1 MQPLFSLGRIVESP
15 KVESADSQI
24 RENYGH
30 ALAHKNSGAC
40 PGQTRFVSAKK
51 VHRARHEA
59 VAETSATSP
68 IDENSKVLGQNRPVH
83 DGVHRVFKFAE
94 RVRIG
99 EHQLCSRSVR
109 EYDPRH
115 RHASFIRQDAA
126 GTTTGAT
133 PDVPR
138 AARMCLCPQC
148 AYKRTGRLSGC
159 ENRPVCKIGRDDR
172 IRTCDPLTPS
182 QVRYQAALHP
192 DLIGPV

>member
-1 MQPLFSLGRIVESP
+1 MQPLFSLVPMVESP

-40 PGQTRFVSAKK
+40 PGQTPFVGAKQ
-51 VHRARHEA
+51 VHRTRHEA

-68 IDENSKVLGQNRPVH
+68 VDENSKVLGQDRPVH

-99 EHQLCSRSVR
+99 ERQFRSRSVR

-115 RHASFIRQDAA
+115 RHASFIRQDVA
-126 GTTTGAT
+126 GTTIGAT
-133 PDVPR
+133 PDVPLP
-138 AARMCLCPQC
+138 ARM
-148 AYKRTGRLSGC
+148 RLSLQR
-159 ENRPVCKIGRDDR
+159 ERADSVVRIGREN
-172 IRTCDPLTPS
+172 PTPK
-182 QVRYQAALHP
+182 A
-192 DLIGPV
+192 

>member
-40 PGQTRFVSAKK
+40 PGQMRFVSAKK
-51 VHRARHEA
+51 VHRTRHEA

-68 IDENSKVLGQNRPVH
+68 IDENSKVLGQDRPVH

-99 EHQLCSRSVR
+99 EHQFCSTTHVTGMRHLYVRMPRERRSAR
-109 EYDPRH
+109 RP
-115 RHASFIRQDAA
+115 QL
-126 GTTTGAT
+126 TQ
-133 PDVPR
+133 
-138 AARMCLCPQC
+138 AARIGGVP
-148 AYKRTGRLSGC
+148 AWSRLPSFVRPTTSST
-159 ENRPVCKIGRDDR
+159 NRSLAMTAGESTKGYA
-172 IRTCDPLTPS
+172 S
-182 QVRYQAALHP
+182 QSPRPRFRLFSM
-192 DLIGPV
+192 